1 MKHFVLDEADRMLD
15 MGFSKDVERILRLMP
30 KRRQNL
36 MFSATMPKAIG
47 TLANEML
54 YQPVSVDIS
63 PEDPTTDRIEQYVS
77 FVRKADKR
85 ELLIDL
91 LEGQMVSCGIVFTRT
106 KHGANRL
113 AKQLEKVGI
122 PADSIHGDKS
132 QTACTRA
139 LNRFRNGEVFVLV
152 ATDIASR
159 GIDVEDITHVFNF
172 DLPNEPEVYIHRIG
186 RTARAGRG
194 LGLFVLRRDGI
205 RLPRRH
211 PTAFGPRH

>member
-1 MKHFVLDEADRMLD
+1 
-15 MGFSKDVERILRLMP
+15 
-30 KRRQNL
+30 
-36 MFSATMPKAIG
+36 MPKAIG
-47 TLANEML
+47 SLANEML
-54 YQPVSVDIS
+54 YQPVNVDIS
-63 PEDPTTDRIEQYVS
+63 PEAPTTDRIEQYVS

-132 QTACTRA
+132 QTARTRA
-139 LNRFRNGEVFVLV
+139 LERFKNGEVFVLV

-172 DLPNEPEVYIHRIG
+172 DLPG
-186 RTARAGRG
+186 
-194 LGLFVLRRDGI
+194 
-205 RLPRRH
+205 
-211 PTAFGPRH
+211 